1 MRLMRWKSRGGLG
14 TAANNSVSRKVRD
27 EASGTCR
34 TATEVQ
40 RQRLTEHSRRWSLG
54 SIVSMRMGKYPGES
68 VSDRGVETVMEAAF
82 ADGLVIRTRS
92 RIMSIALLVADWLRK
107 LRVRESRMV
116 AAALPGDGGDGLGN
130 DGIVWLVDTVEV
142 DHLTALGG
150 ENGARKAMETLPGVV
165 HRGILRVMERWG
177 AAR

>member
-1 MRLMRWKSRGGLG
+1 
-14 TAANNSVSRKVRD
+14 
-27 EASGTCR
+27 
-34 TATEVQ
+34 
-40 RQRLTEHSRRWSLG
+40 
-54 SIVSMRMGKYPGES
+54 
-68 VSDRGVETVMEAAF
+68 MEAAF

-150 ENGARKAMETLPGVV
+150 ENGARKAMETSTGVV
-165 HRGILRVMERWG
+165 HPGILRVEERWG
-177 AAR
+177 AAREGIRNFPADKNRNLHSQGRSAAIAACCNFESFVCAGRPWISFKNSHLVGASMGGI